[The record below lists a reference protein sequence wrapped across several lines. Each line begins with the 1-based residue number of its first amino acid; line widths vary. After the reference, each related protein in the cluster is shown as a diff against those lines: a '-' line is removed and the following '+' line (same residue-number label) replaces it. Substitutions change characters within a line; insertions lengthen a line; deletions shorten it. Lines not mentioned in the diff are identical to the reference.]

1 MVRRPAEAFRRAWTA
16 MVRSPYVTITGTGTI
31 YVAVLS
37 IGLVA
42 AGLGMAERLLDAWA
56 GEVRISVYL
65 ARGADLAAAGA
76 AVAALAPG
84 RTVEVVPAAEGLRRL
99 ALGLGDEA
107 RLLEGVGSDAIPDC
121 VEVAVP
127 GITLDEARALSLR
140 LRGVPGAAEVDYGT
154 AWLERL
160 ETFLP
165 RARVAGL
172 GLLLL
177 LGLATAVLVSN
188 TLRLAVYARR
198 EEIEIMKL
206 VGATDAFV
214 GAPFL
219 LEGVLQGAL
228 AGGLAAASLMGLRAA
243 LLPRLAAVLGPLAV
257 VPPGPVLPW
266 PLLLGVVGGGAAI
279 GLLASGLAILR
290 FLRRA

>member
-1 MVRRPAEAFRRAWTA
+1 MLRRPVEAFRRAYTA
-16 MVRSPYVTITGTGTI
+16 LVRSPYVAITGTGTI
-31 YVAVLS
+31 FVAVLS

-42 AGLGMAERLLDAWA
+42 AALGTAERLLGAWA

-65 ARGADLAAAGA
+65 ARGADLPSVSAAA
-76 AVAALAPG
+76 AALAPG
-84 RTVEVVPAAEGLRRL
+84 RAVEAVPAAEGLRRL
-99 ALGLGDEA
+99 AQSLGDEA
-107 RLLEGVGSDAIPDC
+107 RLLDGVGADAIPDC

-140 LRGVPGAAEVDYGT
+140 LRAVAGVAEVDYGT

-160 ETFLP
+160 ERFLR

-172 GLLLL
+172 ALLLG

-219 LEGVLQGAL
+219 VEGVLQGV
-228 AGGLAAASLMGLRAA
+228 LAAASLLGLQAA
-243 LLPRLAAVLGPLAV
+243 LLPRLAAAVGPFAALA
-257 VPPGPVLPW
+257 PGAVLPW

-279 GLLASGLAILR
+279 GLLASALAIFR
-290 FLRRA
+290 FLRR

>member
-1 MVRRPAEAFRRAWTA
+1 MLRRPVEAFRRAYTA
-16 MVRSPYVTITGTGTI
+16 LVRSPYVAITGTGTI
-31 YVAVLS
+31 FVAVLS

-42 AGLGMAERLLDAWA
+42 AALGTAERLLGAWA

-65 ARGADLAAAGA
+65 ARGADLSSVSA

-84 RTVEVVPAAEGLRRL
+84 RAVEAVPAAEGLRRL
-99 ALGLGDEA
+99 AQSMGDEA
-107 RLLEGVGSDAIPDC
+107 RLLDGVGADAIPDC

-127 GITLDEARALSLR
+127 GITLDEARALSLQ
-140 LRGVPGAAEVDYGT
+140 LRAVTGVAEVDYGT

-160 ETFLP
+160 ERFLR
-165 RARVAGL
+165 RARAAGL
-172 GLLLL
+172 ALLLG

-219 LEGVLQGAL
+219 MEGVLQGVL
-228 AGGLAAASLMGLRAA
+228 AGVLAAASLLGLQAA
-243 LLPRLAAVLGPLAV
+243 LLPRLAAAVGPFAALA
-257 VPPGPVLPW
+257 PGAVLPW

-279 GLLASGLAILR
+279 GLLASALAIFR
-290 FLRRA
+290 FLRR

>member
-1 MVRRPAEAFRRAWTA
+1 MLRRPVEAFRRAYTA
-16 MVRSPYVTITGTGTI
+16 LVRSPYVAITGTGTI
-31 YVAVLS
+31 FVAVLS

-42 AGLGMAERLLDAWA
+42 AALGTAERLLGAWA

-65 ARGADLAAAGA
+65 ARGADLPSVSAAA
-76 AVAALAPG
+76 AALAPG
-84 RTVEVVPAAEGLRRL
+84 RAVEAVPAAEGLRRL
-99 ALGLGDEA
+99 AQSLGDEA
-107 RLLEGVGSDAIPDC
+107 RLLDGVGADAIPDC

-140 LRGVPGAAEVDYGT
+140 LRAVAGVAEVDYGT

-160 ETFLP
+160 ERFLR

-172 GLLLL
+172 ALLLG

-219 LEGVLQGAL
+219 VEGVLQGVL
-228 AGGLAAASLMGLRAA
+228 AGVLAAASLLGLQAA
-243 LLPRLAAVLGPLAV
+243 LLPRLAAAVGPFAALA
-257 VPPGPVLPW
+257 PGAVLPW

-279 GLLASGLAILR
+279 GLLASALAIFR
-290 FLRRA
+290 FLRR

>member
-1 MVRRPAEAFRRAWTA
+1 MVRRPVEAVRRAWTA
-16 MVRSPYVTITGTGTI
+16 MARSPYVTITGTGTI

-42 AGLGMAERLLDAWA
+42 AALGMAERLLGAWA
-56 GEVRISVYL
+56 GEARISVYL
-65 ARGADLAAAGA
+65 DRGADLAAAGA

-84 RTVEVVPAAEGLRRL
+84 RSVEVVPAAEGLRRL
-99 ALGLGDEA
+99 AQGLGDEA
-107 RLLEGVGSDAIPDC
+107 RLLDGVGADAIPDC

-140 LRGVPGAAEVDYGT
+140 LRAVPGAADVDYGT

-160 ETFLP
+160 ETFVR
-165 RARVAGL
+165 RARVAGVA
-172 GLLLL
+172 LLLL

-228 AGGLAAASLMGLRAA
+228 AGGLAAASLAGLQAA
-243 LLPRLAAVLGPLAV
+243 LLPRLAAALGPLAAV
-257 VPPGPVLPW
+257 TPGAVPPW
-266 PLLLGVVGGGAAI
+266 PLLLGVLGGGAAI

-290 FLRRA
+290 FLRRP

>member
-1 MVRRPAEAFRRAWTA
+1 MVRRPVEAVRRAWTA

-42 AGLGMAERLLDAWA
+42 AALGMAERLLGAWA
-56 GEVRISVYL
+56 GEARISVYL
-65 ARGADLAAAGA
+65 DRGADLAAAGA

-84 RTVEVVPAAEGLRRL
+84 RSVEVVPAAEGLRRL
-99 ALGLGDEA
+99 AQGLGDEA
-107 RLLEGVGSDAIPDC
+107 RLLDGVGADAIPDC

-140 LRGVPGAAEVDYGT
+140 LRAVPGAADVDYGT

-160 ETFLP
+160 ETFVR

-172 GLLLL
+172 ALLLL

-228 AGGLAAASLMGLRAA
+228 AGGLAAASLAGLQAA
-243 LLPRLAAVLGPLAV
+243 LLPRLAAALGPLAAV
-257 VPPGPVLPW
+257 TPGAVPPW
-266 PLLLGVVGGGAAI
+266 PLLLGVLGGGAAI

-290 FLRRA
+290 FLRRP

>member
-1 MVRRPAEAFRRAWTA
+1 MRRPVEAFRRALTA
-16 MVRSPYVTITGTGTI
+16 LVRSPYLTLTGVATI
-31 YVAVLS
+31 YVAMLAM
-37 IGLVA
+37 GLVA
-42 AGLGMAERLLDAWA
+42 AGLGTGQRLLHAWA

-65 ARGADLAAAGA
+65 SPGADLAKAGA
-76 AVAALAPG
+76 AVTALAPG
-84 RTVEVVPAAEGLRRL
+84 RVVEAIPAAEGLRRL
-99 ALGLGDEA
+99 AQGLGEEG
-107 RLLEGVGSDAIPDC
+107 RLLDGVGPDAIPDC

-127 GITLDEARALSLR
+127 GISLEEARALSAR
-140 LRGVPGAAEVDYGT
+140 LREVAGVADVDYGT

-160 ETFLP
+160 ETLLR
-165 RARVAGL
+165 RARATGL
-172 GLLLL
+172 ALLLG

-214 GAPFL
+214 AAPFL

-228 AGGLAAASLMGLRAA
+228 AGGLAAGSLLGLQAA
-243 LLPRLAAVLGPLAV
+243 LLPRLLGALGPLASI
-257 VPPGPVLPW
+257 PGGAAIGW
-266 PLLLGVVGGGAAI
+266 PLLVGLAGGGAAI

>member
-1 MVRRPAEAFRRAWTA
+1 MLRRPAEALRRALTA
-16 MVRSPYVTITGTGTI
+16 MARSPYVTLTGTGTI
-31 YVAVLS
+31 LVAVLS
-37 IGLVA
+37 MGLVA
-42 AGLGMAERLLDAWA
+42 AALGTAERLLQAWA
-56 GEVRISVYL
+56 GEVRLSAYL
-65 ARGADLAAAGA
+65 ARGADLAGTAA
-76 AVAALAPG
+76 AVRALAPG
-84 RTVEVVPAAEGLRRL
+84 RAVEAVPAAEALRRL
-99 ALGLGDEA
+99 AQGLGEEA
-107 RLLEGVGSDAIPDC
+107 GLLDGVGADALPDC

-127 GITLDEARALSLR
+127 GITLAEARALSLR
-140 LRGVPGAAEVDYGT
+140 LRQVPGVAEVDYGN

-160 ETFLP
+160 EAFLR
-165 RARVAGL
+165 RARVAGVA
-172 GLLLL
+172 LLLL

-219 LEGVLQGAL
+219 LEGLLQGLL
-228 AGGLAAASLMGLRAA
+228 AGGVAAVALLGISAA
-243 LLPRLAAVLGPLAV
+243 LGPRLAAALGPLAV
-257 VPPGPVLPW
+257 QPLGAALPW
-266 PLLLGVVGGGAAI
+266 PLLAGVVGGGAAI

>member
-1 MVRRPAEAFRRAWTA
+1 MMRRPVEALRRAFTA
-16 MVRSPYVTITGTGTI
+16 MVRSPYLTLVGTGTI
-31 YVAVLS
+31 FAALLS

-42 AGLGMAERLLDAWA
+42 AALGTGERLLQAWA
-56 GEVRISVYL
+56 GEVRLSVYL
-65 ARGADLAAAGA
+65 TPGADLATATA

-84 RTVEVVPAAEGLRRL
+84 RTVEAIPSAEGLRRL
-99 ALGLGDEA
+99 ALGLGEEGK
-107 RLLEGVGSDAIPDC
+107 LLDGVGPDAIPDC
-121 VEVAVP
+121 VEVGVP
-127 GITLDEARALSLR
+127 GMALEEARALSAR
-140 LRGVPGAAEVDYGT
+140 LREVAGVADVDFGT

-160 ETFLP
+160 EIFLR
-165 RARVAGL
+165 RARGAGL
-172 GLLLL
+172 ALLLG

-219 LEGVLQGAL
+219 LEGVLQGGL
-228 AGGLAAASLMGLRAA
+228 AGGLAAATLLGIQAA
-243 LLPRLAAVLGPLAV
+243 LLPRLAALLGPLAAL
-257 VPPGPVLPW
+257 PPGAGLP
-266 PLLLGVVGGGAAI
+266 PALLLALVGGGAAI

>member
-1 MVRRPAEAFRRAWTA
+1 VVRRPVEAVRRALTA
-16 MVRSPYVTITGTGTI
+16 MVRSPYVTVTGTGTI

-42 AGLGMAERLLDAWA
+42 AALGMAERLLGAWA
-56 GEVRISVYL
+56 GEARISVYL
-65 ARGADLAAAGA
+65 DRGADLAAAGA

-84 RTVEVVPAAEGLRRL
+84 RSVEVVPAAEGLRRL
-99 ALGLGDEA
+99 AQGLGDEA
-107 RLLEGVGSDAIPDC
+107 RLLDGVGADAIPDC

-140 LRGVPGAAEVDYGT
+140 LRAVPGAADVDYGT

-160 ETFLP
+160 ETFVR
-165 RARVAGL
+165 RARVAGVA
-172 GLLLL
+172 LLLL

-228 AGGLAAASLMGLRAA
+228 AGGLAAASLAGLQAA
-243 LLPRLAAVLGPLAV
+243 LLPRLAAALGPLAAV
-257 VPPGPVLPW
+257 TPGAVPPW
-266 PLLLGVVGGGAAI
+266 PLLLGVLGGGAAI

-290 FLRRA
+290 FLRRP

>member
-1 MVRRPAEAFRRAWTA
+1 MVRRPVEAVRRAWIA
-16 MVRSPYVTITGTGTI
+16 MVRSPYVTVTGTGTI

-37 IGLVA
+37 IGMVA
-42 AGLGMAERLLDAWA
+42 AALGMAERLLGAWA

-65 ARGADLAAAGA
+65 DRGADLAAAGA

-84 RTVEVVPAAEGLRRL
+84 RSVEVVPAAEGLRRL
-99 ALGLGDEA
+99 AQGLGDEA
-107 RLLEGVGSDAIPDC
+107 RLLDGVGADAIPDC

-127 GITLDEARALSLR
+127 GITPDEARSLSLR
-140 LRGVPGAAEVDYGT
+140 LRAVPGATDVDYGT

-160 ETFLP
+160 ETLVR

-172 GLLLL
+172 ALLVL

-228 AGGLAAASLMGLRAA
+228 AGGLAGASLVGLRAA
-243 LLPRLAAVLGPLAV
+243 LLPRLAAALGPLSELT
-257 VPPGPVLPW
+257 PGAVLPW
-266 PLLLGVVGGGAAI
+266 PLLLGVLGGGAAI